1 MPQREHFAVLTV
13 DDDARIRRTLRGV
26 LEDEGHETGEA
37 ANAGEAYEALEKRRW
52 DAVLL
57 DLTMPGEH
65 GLDALLKIREQAPDT
80 AVIVVSGE
88 STLENAVKAGQR
100 GAFDFVP
107 KPINDPEHL
116 LEVLR
121 EAVKVTRLR
130 RGAKPA
136 PNGGGT
142 GARSAGAGGAEG
154 LSDAMATIVGD
165 CPAVDRMREQIRRV
179 APSNGRVLI
188 TGENGAGKELAALA
202 IHALSKRSGGAFVK
216 LNCAA
221 IPKDLLESEL
231 FGYEKG
237 AFTGAVASKKGRL
250 ELADGGT
257 LFLDEIG
264 DLALDAQAKLLRAL
278 ETGEILPV
286 GADKPTAIQVRL
298 IAATDAN
305 LEDQIRQGQFKAP
318 LLHRLSGFEVRL
330 PPLRE
335 RREDIGLLFH
345 HFAREELEAVGEA
358 HRLSPHDPYA
368 RPWLPA
374 HVAAQLVR
382 YAWPGN
388 IRELR
393 NVTRQLVIESR
404 GLPQVRLD
412 PRLAEQLGVPGSS
425 REPIPVRPPSDP
437 AIEVRRP
444 PSDPAIEVKRSSD
457 PVIEVKRPS
466 DPAIE
471 ARRKPSDVTESELL
485 EALRACAWDLKAAAD
500 RLRIPRPSIY
510 DLIERSPN
518 IRTAGDLGAEEITQC
533 FHACGG
539 DLDAMVTQLQVSKR
553 ALNRRLRELG
563 LAGRT
568 RTRSPSESDGDS
580 S

>member
-1 MPQREHFAVLTV
+1 MPEREHFAVLTV

-37 ANAGEAYEALEKRRW
+37 ANASEAYEALDRRRW

-154 LSDAMATIVGD
+154 SSDAMATIVGD

-278 ETGEILPV
+278 ETGEIERLGGTRTAKVDVRLLAATNKDLAAAVKAGDFREDLYFRLNVLPV
-286 GADKPTAIQVRL
+286 AV
-298 IAATDAN
+298 
-305 LEDQIRQGQFKAP
+305 
-318 LLHRLSGFEVRL
+318 

-335 RREDIGLLFH
+335 RKSDVGPLAS
-345 HFAREELEAVGEA
+345 HFLERFAEAEGRGAMTLADDARELLEEY
-358 HRLSPHDPYA
+358 H
-368 RPWLPA
+368 
-374 HVAAQLVR
+374 
-382 YAWPGN
+382 WPGN
-388 IRELR
+388 VREMRNLMERAVVLVKGDVVTAAELNPWLESPPEEGEDAGLKGRVARSEIDSIRRALDAADW
-393 NVTRQLVIESR
+393 NVTQAAA
-404 GLPQVRLD
+404 GLGIDRTNLH
-412 PRLAEQLGVPGSS
+412 RKMRKYG
-425 REPIPVRPPSDP
+425 I
-437 AIEVRRP
+437 
-444 PSDPAIEVKRSSD
+444 
-457 PVIEVKRPS
+457 
-466 DPAIE
+466 
-471 ARRKPSDVTESELL
+471 ARR
-485 EALRACAWDLKAAAD
+485 
-500 RLRIPRPSIY
+500 
-510 DLIERSPN
+510 
-518 IRTAGDLGAEEITQC
+518 
-533 FHACGG
+533 
-539 DLDAMVTQLQVSKR
+539 
-553 ALNRRLRELG
+553 
-563 LAGRT
+563 
-568 RTRSPSESDGDS
+568 
-580 S
+580 

>member
-37 ANAGEAYEALEKRRW
+37 ANASEAYEALEKRRW

-65 GLDALLKIREQAPDT
+65 GLDALVKIREQAPDT

-88 STLENAVKAGQR
+88 GTLENAVKAGQR

-116 LEVLR
+116 LEVIR

-130 RGAKPA
+130 RGASPA
-136 PNGGGT
+136 PNGGT
-142 GARSAGAGGAEG
+142 RRLGAGGAEG
-154 LSDAMATIVGD
+154 AKAGEGSLDVVALTSIVGD
-165 CPAVDRMREQIRRV
+165 CPAVERMREQIRRV

-202 IHALSKRSGGAFVK
+202 IHALSKRAAAPFVK

-278 ETGEILPV
+278 ETGEIERVGGTRTAKVDVRLLAATNKDLAAAVRSGDFREDLYFRLNVLPV
-286 GADKPTAIQVRL
+286 AV
-298 IAATDAN
+298 
-305 LEDQIRQGQFKAP
+305 
-318 LLHRLSGFEVRL
+318 

-335 RREDIGLLFH
+335 RRADIGPLAA
-345 HFAREELEAVGEA
+345 HFLERFAEAEGRPEMTLADDARELLEEY
-358 HRLSPHDPYA
+358 H
-368 RPWLPA
+368 
-374 HVAAQLVR
+374 
-382 YAWPGN
+382 WPGN
-388 IRELR
+388 VREMRNLMERAVVLVKDDEVTAADLNPWLESPPEEGEDAGLKGKVARSEIDSIRRALDAADW
-393 NVTRQLVIESR
+393 NVTQAAA
-404 GLPQVRLD
+404 GLGIDRTNLH
-412 PRLAEQLGVPGSS
+412 RKMRKYG
-425 REPIPVRPPSDP
+425 I
-437 AIEVRRP
+437 
-444 PSDPAIEVKRSSD
+444 
-457 PVIEVKRPS
+457 
-466 DPAIE
+466 
-471 ARRKPSDVTESELL
+471 ARR
-485 EALRACAWDLKAAAD
+485 
-500 RLRIPRPSIY
+500 
-510 DLIERSPN
+510 
-518 IRTAGDLGAEEITQC
+518 
-533 FHACGG
+533 
-539 DLDAMVTQLQVSKR
+539 
-553 ALNRRLRELG
+553 
-563 LAGRT
+563 
-568 RTRSPSESDGDS
+568 
-580 S
+580 

>member
-37 ANAGEAYEALEKRRW
+37 ANAGEAYEALERRRW

-136 PNGGGT
+136 PNGGGS
-142 GARSAGAGGAEG
+142 GARNAGAAGAEG
-154 LSDAMATIVGD
+154 ANDAMATIVGD

-278 ETGEILPV
+278 ETGEIERLGGTRTAKVDVRLLAATNKDLAAAVKAGDFREDLYFRLNVLPV
-286 GADKPTAIQVRL
+286 AV
-298 IAATDAN
+298 
-305 LEDQIRQGQFKAP
+305 
-318 LLHRLSGFEVRL
+318 

-335 RREDIGLLFH
+335 RKSDVGPLAS
-345 HFAREELEAVGEA
+345 HFLERFAEAEGRGAMTLADDARELLEEY
-358 HRLSPHDPYA
+358 H
-368 RPWLPA
+368 
-374 HVAAQLVR
+374 
-382 YAWPGN
+382 WPGN
-388 IRELR
+388 VREMRNLMERAVVLVKGDVVTAAELNPWLESPPEEGEDAGLKGRVARSEIDSIRRALDAADW
-393 NVTRQLVIESR
+393 NVTQAAA
-404 GLPQVRLD
+404 GLGIDRTNLH
-412 PRLAEQLGVPGSS
+412 RKMRKYG
-425 REPIPVRPPSDP
+425 I
-437 AIEVRRP
+437 
-444 PSDPAIEVKRSSD
+444 
-457 PVIEVKRPS
+457 
-466 DPAIE
+466 
-471 ARRKPSDVTESELL
+471 ARR
-485 EALRACAWDLKAAAD
+485 
-500 RLRIPRPSIY
+500 
-510 DLIERSPN
+510 
-518 IRTAGDLGAEEITQC
+518 
-533 FHACGG
+533 
-539 DLDAMVTQLQVSKR
+539 
-553 ALNRRLRELG
+553 
-563 LAGRT
+563 
-568 RTRSPSESDGDS
+568 
-580 S
+580 

>member
-1 MPQREHFAVLTV
+1 MAQREQFAVLTV

-37 ANAGEAYEALEKRRW
+37 ASASEAYEALEKRRW

-107 KPINDPEHL
+107 KPINDPVHL
-116 LEVLR
+116 LEVLH

-136 PNGGGT
+136 ANGGT
-142 GARSAGAGGAEG
+142 GARGPATV
-154 LSDAMATIVGD
+154 DANALNAIVGE
-165 CPAVDRMREQIRRV
+165 CPAVERMREQIRRV

-202 IHALSKRSGGAFVK
+202 IHALSKRAEAPFVK

-237 AFTGAVASKKGRL
+237 AFTGAVAAKKGRL

-278 ETGEILPV
+278 ETGEIERVGGTRTAKVDVRLLAATNKDLASAVKAGDFREDLYFRLNVLPV
-286 GADKPTAIQVRL
+286 AV
-298 IAATDAN
+298 
-305 LEDQIRQGQFKAP
+305 
-318 LLHRLSGFEVRL
+318 

-335 RREDIGLLFH
+335 RR
-345 HFAREELEAVGEA
+345 
-358 HRLSPHDPYA
+358 
-368 RPWLPA
+368 
-374 HVAAQLVR
+374 
-382 YAWPGN
+382 
-388 IRELR
+388 
-393 NVTRQLVIESR
+393 
-404 GLPQVRLD
+404 
-412 PRLAEQLGVPGSS
+412 
-425 REPIPVRPPSDP
+425 
-437 AIEVRRP
+437 
-444 PSDPAIEVKRSSD
+444 
-457 PVIEVKRPS
+457 
-466 DPAIE
+466 
-471 ARRKPSDVTESELL
+471 
-485 EALRACAWDLKAAAD
+485 
-500 RLRIPRPSIY
+500 
-510 DLIERSPN
+510 
-518 IRTAGDLGAEEITQC
+518 
-533 FHACGG
+533 
-539 DLDAMVTQLQVSKR
+539 
-553 ALNRRLRELG
+553 
-563 LAGRT
+563 
-568 RTRSPSESDGDS
+568 
-580 S
+580 

>member
-1 MPQREHFAVLTV
+1 MSQREHFAVLTV

-142 GARSAGAGGAEG
+142 GARSAGAAGAEG
-154 LSDAMATIVGD
+154 ANDAMATIVGD

-278 ETGEILPV
+278 ETGEIERLGGTRTAKVDVRLLAATNKDLAAAVKAGDFREDLYFRLNVLPV
-286 GADKPTAIQVRL
+286 AV
-298 IAATDAN
+298 
-305 LEDQIRQGQFKAP
+305 
-318 LLHRLSGFEVRL
+318 

-335 RREDIGLLFH
+335 RKSDVGPLAS
-345 HFAREELEAVGEA
+345 HFLERFAEAEGRGAMTLADDARELLEEY
-358 HRLSPHDPYA
+358 H
-368 RPWLPA
+368 
-374 HVAAQLVR
+374 
-382 YAWPGN
+382 WPGN
-388 IRELR
+388 VREMRNLMERAVVLVKGDVVTAAELNPWLESPPEEGEDAGLKGRVARSEIDSIRRALDAADW
-393 NVTRQLVIESR
+393 NVTQAAA
-404 GLPQVRLD
+404 GLGIDRTNLH
-412 PRLAEQLGVPGSS
+412 RKMRKYG
-425 REPIPVRPPSDP
+425 I
-437 AIEVRRP
+437 
-444 PSDPAIEVKRSSD
+444 
-457 PVIEVKRPS
+457 
-466 DPAIE
+466 
-471 ARRKPSDVTESELL
+471 ARR
-485 EALRACAWDLKAAAD
+485 
-500 RLRIPRPSIY
+500 
-510 DLIERSPN
+510 
-518 IRTAGDLGAEEITQC
+518 
-533 FHACGG
+533 
-539 DLDAMVTQLQVSKR
+539 
-553 ALNRRLRELG
+553 
-563 LAGRT
+563 
-568 RTRSPSESDGDS
+568 
-580 S
+580 

>member
-1 MPQREHFAVLTV
+1 MSQREHFAVLTV

-37 ANAGEAYEALEKRRW
+37 ANAGEAYEALERRRW

-136 PNGGGT
+136 PNGGGS
-142 GARSAGAGGAEG
+142 GARNAGAAGAEG
-154 LSDAMATIVGD
+154 ANDAMATIVGD

-278 ETGEILPV
+278 ETGEIERLGGTRTAKVDVRLLAATNKDLAAAVKAGDFREDLYFRLNVLPV
-286 GADKPTAIQVRL
+286 AV
-298 IAATDAN
+298 
-305 LEDQIRQGQFKAP
+305 
-318 LLHRLSGFEVRL
+318 

-335 RREDIGLLFH
+335 RKSDVGPLAS
-345 HFAREELEAVGEA
+345 HFLERFAEAEGRGAMTLADDARELLEEY
-358 HRLSPHDPYA
+358 H
-368 RPWLPA
+368 
-374 HVAAQLVR
+374 
-382 YAWPGN
+382 WPGN
-388 IRELR
+388 VREMRNLMERAVVLVKGDVVTAAELNPWLESPPEEGEDAGLKGRVARSEIDSIRRALDTADW
-393 NVTRQLVIESR
+393 NVTQAAA
-404 GLPQVRLD
+404 GLGIDRTNLH
-412 PRLAEQLGVPGSS
+412 RKMRKYG
-425 REPIPVRPPSDP
+425 I
-437 AIEVRRP
+437 
-444 PSDPAIEVKRSSD
+444 
-457 PVIEVKRPS
+457 
-466 DPAIE
+466 
-471 ARRKPSDVTESELL
+471 ARR
-485 EALRACAWDLKAAAD
+485 
-500 RLRIPRPSIY
+500 
-510 DLIERSPN
+510 
-518 IRTAGDLGAEEITQC
+518 
-533 FHACGG
+533 
-539 DLDAMVTQLQVSKR
+539 
-553 ALNRRLRELG
+553 
-563 LAGRT
+563 
-568 RTRSPSESDGDS
+568 
-580 S
+580 

>member
-142 GARSAGAGGAEG
+142 GARNAGAAGAEG
-154 LSDAMATIVGD
+154 ANDAMATIVGD

-278 ETGEILPV
+278 ETGEIERLGGTRTAKVDVRLLAATNKDLAAAVKAGDFREDLYFRLNVLPV
-286 GADKPTAIQVRL
+286 AV
-298 IAATDAN
+298 
-305 LEDQIRQGQFKAP
+305 
-318 LLHRLSGFEVRL
+318 

-335 RREDIGLLFH
+335 RKADIGPLAS
-345 HFAREELEAVGEA
+345 HFLERFAEAEGRGAMTLADDARELLEEY
-358 HRLSPHDPYA
+358 H
-368 RPWLPA
+368 
-374 HVAAQLVR
+374 
-382 YAWPGN
+382 WPGN
-388 IRELR
+388 VREMRNLMERAVVLVKGDVVTAAELNPWLESPPEEGEDAGLKGRVARSEIDSIRRALDAADW
-393 NVTRQLVIESR
+393 NVTQAAA
-404 GLPQVRLD
+404 GLGIDRTNLH
-412 PRLAEQLGVPGSS
+412 RKMRKYG
-425 REPIPVRPPSDP
+425 I
-437 AIEVRRP
+437 
-444 PSDPAIEVKRSSD
+444 
-457 PVIEVKRPS
+457 
-466 DPAIE
+466 
-471 ARRKPSDVTESELL
+471 ARR
-485 EALRACAWDLKAAAD
+485 
-500 RLRIPRPSIY
+500 
-510 DLIERSPN
+510 
-518 IRTAGDLGAEEITQC
+518 
-533 FHACGG
+533 
-539 DLDAMVTQLQVSKR
+539 
-553 ALNRRLRELG
+553 
-563 LAGRT
+563 
-568 RTRSPSESDGDS
+568 
-580 S
+580 

>member
-37 ANAGEAYEALEKRRW
+37 ANASEAYEALEKRRW

-142 GARSAGAGGAEG
+142 GARNAGAAGAEG
-154 LSDAMATIVGD
+154 ANDAMATIVGD

-278 ETGEILPV
+278 ETGEIERLGGTRTAKVDVRLLAATNKDLAAAVKAGDFREDLYFRLNVLPV
-286 GADKPTAIQVRL
+286 AV
-298 IAATDAN
+298 
-305 LEDQIRQGQFKAP
+305 
-318 LLHRLSGFEVRL
+318 

-335 RREDIGLLFH
+335 RKSDIGPLAS
-345 HFAREELEAVGEA
+345 HFLERFAEAEGRGAMTLADDARELLEEY
-358 HRLSPHDPYA
+358 H
-368 RPWLPA
+368 
-374 HVAAQLVR
+374 
-382 YAWPGN
+382 WPGN
-388 IRELR
+388 VREMRNLMERAVVLVKEDVVTAVDLNPWLESPPEEGEDAGLKGKVARSEIESIRRALDGADW
-393 NVTRQLVIESR
+393 NVTQAAA
-404 GLPQVRLD
+404 GLGIDRTNLH
-412 PRLAEQLGVPGSS
+412 RKMRKYG
-425 REPIPVRPPSDP
+425 I
-437 AIEVRRP
+437 
-444 PSDPAIEVKRSSD
+444 
-457 PVIEVKRPS
+457 
-466 DPAIE
+466 
-471 ARRKPSDVTESELL
+471 ARR
-485 EALRACAWDLKAAAD
+485 
-500 RLRIPRPSIY
+500 
-510 DLIERSPN
+510 
-518 IRTAGDLGAEEITQC
+518 
-533 FHACGG
+533 
-539 DLDAMVTQLQVSKR
+539 
-553 ALNRRLRELG
+553 
-563 LAGRT
+563 
-568 RTRSPSESDGDS
+568 
-580 S
+580 